1 MRASQCGVFACYRAQ
16 ALEYKLINCAAW
28 AWLPGGMWDL
38 PRPEIEPVSAVLAG
52 GFVTTEP
59 PGEDCLS

>member
-1 MRASQCGVFACYRAQ
+1 
-16 ALEYKLINCAAW
+16 
-28 AWLPGGMWDL
+28 MWDL

-59 PGEDCLS
+59 PGKSGAALNFEWYFLVH